1 MTLLAAKVA
10 QALKAKRHSGGWIAP
25 CPAHNDRDPSL
36 TIRDGRNGI
45 LLHCWS
51 GCTFESIIS
60 ALQAIG
66 ISDDADSGSRL
77 HAHERQ
83 ETPRSLGTIQA
94 ALRIWD
100 QAGAL
105 GYEGKRYL
113 QRRGILKAPGVQYL
127 RQATL
132 RHPIGVDAPA
142 IITPRM
148 NERDKPLGI
157 QRTFIDEADC
167 TKFRDGEAKLS
178 LGEGLFTMLG
188 YGDSIFLAEGVEN
201 ALSAQMLFGDFPAFA
216 CCMGFPKKPVELP
229 GVKRIRLIVDH
240 DRHGASQKKAL
251 VFHELNKERYEIR
264 QWIPKKPGQDANDV
278 WLEHMK

>member
-1 MTLLAAKVA
+1 MTLLAAAVA
-10 QALKAKRHSGGWIAP
+10 QALKARRHSGGWIAP

-51 GCTFESIIS
+51 GCTFGSIVD
-60 ALQAIG
+60 ALKRLG
-66 ISDDADSGSRL
+66 VSDDPSSAPTLPPHRHDATGGRIGSI
-77 HAHERQ
+77 E
-83 ETPRSLGTIQA
+83 A

-142 IITPRM
+142 IITSRM